1 MLTGKDILDLGYPEG
16 PAVGAALEYASAMED
31 EDDLTRA
38 QLKRILDTPEAWRNS
53 VYLGGAVACAL
64 IEHAKREEPVLRE
77 IPVPYRVWG
86 LDLLESE
93 AIDQMATAMKLPIS
107 LKGALMPDAHYGYGL
122 PVGGVMGTDANTVI
136 PYVVG
141 VDIACRMHMSIF
153 DVEAPTIFSEDT
165 QWENLRNIL
174 VSSTNFGPGGKFKPK
189 RRADHA
195 VLYDER
201 WDDTP
206 FLRELRDVA
215 VEQLGTS
222 GGGNHFVEWGSYLT
236 SAFGDYKLAIVSHSG
251 SRAVGDKICDRYS
264 KKAAALHKR
273 LPKEAQH
280 LGWLELDSEEGIEY
294 WRAMELAGEFA
305 KANHEVIHGKMC
317 LKLGDLPVTTLDHHH
332 NFAWKEE
339 HDGVEMVVHRK
350 GATPAAE
357 GEMGVIP
364 GDTIRPGYVVEG
376 KGHPDSLKSA
386 SHGAG
391 RRMSR
396 SQAFKTLDA
405 EVWAKTL
412 EESGV
417 TLLGGSLDEASGAY
431 KDISEVIGRQWDLV
445 DIKGTFVPSIVR
457 MAPAQKRRY

>member
-1 MLTGKDILDLGYPEG
+1 MLTGKDILELGYPEG
-16 PAVGAALEYASAMED
+16 PVVGYALQLASAFE
-31 EDDLTRA
+31 EVAFAREELES
-38 QLKRILDTPEAWRNS
+38 ILSNPEAWGKEHKGRA
-53 VYLGGAVACAL
+53 GDVARAL
-64 IEHAKREEPVLRE
+64 IEHYEREADATLHE
-77 IPVPYRVWG
+77 IPVPYPVWG
-86 LDLLESE
+86 LDLLEGE
-93 AIDQMATAMKLPIS
+93 VLEQMGTAMRLPIS

-122 PVGGVMGTDANTVI
+122 PVGGVLGTDDNTVI
-136 PYVVG
+136 PYAVG

-153 DVEAPTIFSEDT
+153 DIEPSSLFSDDVQRED
-165 QWENLRNIL
+165 LRNIL

-189 RRADHA
+189 RRRDHS

-201 WDDTP
+201 WEDTQ
-206 FLRELRDVA
+206 FLKELRGVA

-236 SAFGDYKLAIVSHSG
+236 GVWSSNLAIVSHSG
-251 SRAVGDKICDRYS
+251 SRAVGYKICDKYS

-305 KANHEVIHGKMC
+305 KANHEVIHDKMC
-317 LKLGDLPVTTLDHHH
+317 EGLGARPVTTLDHHH
-332 NFAWKEE
+332 NFAWKED

-350 GATPAAE
+350 GATPAAA

-376 KGHPDSLKSA
+376 NGSPASLKSA

-396 SQAFKTLDA
+396 SKAFKTLDA
-405 EVWAKTL
+405 EAWAKTL

-417 TLLGGSLDEASGAY
+417 TLLGGSLDEASDAY
-431 KDISEVIGRQWDLV
+431 KDISEVMRYQEDLV
-445 DIKGTFVPSIVR
+445 SVKGTFVPSIVR
-457 MAPAQKRRY
+457 MAPTTKRRY